1 LVDAVMGGQPGR
13 VGSEIARLE
22 QSGLVGIPLL
32 RALFRRVLLLAG
44 LRRDIEAGQSPAAAV
59 EARGKAIFFKEKPAI
74 IDQAGRW
81 SSEQLAALAD
91 RLLDAER
98 ALKRSGTA
106 GEIIA
111 EADMLTAARFAARR
125 R

>member
-1 LVDAVMGGQPGR
+1 
-13 VGSEIARLE
+13 
-22 QSGLVGIPLL
+22 
-32 RALFRRVLLLAG
+32 
-44 LRRDIEAGQSPAAAV
+44 V
-59 EARGKAIFFKEKPAI
+59 EARGKAIFFKEKPAVT
-74 IDQAGRW
+74 DQAGRW

-91 RLLDAER
+91 RLLEAER

-106 GEIIA
+106 GDILA